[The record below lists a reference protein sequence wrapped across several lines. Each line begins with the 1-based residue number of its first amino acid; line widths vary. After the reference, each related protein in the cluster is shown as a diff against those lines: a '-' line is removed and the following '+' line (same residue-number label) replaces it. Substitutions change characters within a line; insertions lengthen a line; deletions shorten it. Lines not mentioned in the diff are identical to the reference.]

1 MICSAFSEIGIRT
14 FDKILKHNN
23 FLSVFSTTGKSLSS
37 IESDKQSEIAD
48 KIRILFSEEMMKEL
62 SEKSED
68 KTGYELLEFVDE
80 EIRKV
85 FNAYDLQGFDLER
98 YIQVF
103 NNEFENNL
111 RIKRPDLYN
120 QHFLQ
125 KFAKKTEQDQQKI
138 LEGIG
143 NITRILTDKHQFGQ
157 TLYNIEKR
165 LETCTEPYK
174 INFDFFDY
182 AERKIDEAII
192 NEIKN
197 SSIIQ
202 VQFRAKEEGL
212 YYILRLLKF
221 YFPERIN
228 DIVVIENEQEWQ
240 SISKIACDLILI
252 PYFVSDKINPIPDNK
267 TIFILNEEDFN
278 IKRQVIKVPNRV
290 RANLFFKLNSYI
302 GDNDKTHQIIET
314 TQGVYASLMRS
325 ISNAYFNNPRWAN
338 GSSDDLI
345 PAALLG
351 MWTTKLGDK
360 EIVSKLAGLPY
371 DTYLTNINDS
381 LDIEDPFIICYKY
394 YSTTEYRVSD
404 ISEAI
409 ECLKK
414 RITKESL
421 YIFAECAKNVLLTPH
436 SFLNEAG
443 IIEMSG
449 KYSLTLKKGISKT
462 LVVMALNA
470 YSYGD
475 GYEDNLKSF
484 VSNTISK
491 IMSSLDTKIKWNAI
505 SDLFPLLMEA
515 APSIVL
521 DKIEECVNCNDKDFW
536 SLFGPEKGA
545 YSYNSSYVHVLD
557 SLAIALFL
565 KDVSSRALTLIECI
579 ANIDIEYKLVNSPFY
594 ILSSFFSRWYY
605 EVDISPNK
613 KIELLKLYAKIYPQS
628 CWKVLKKVLPMRL
641 PSTYNPL
648 PKPLYSSYDVA
659 LNPTPLNEQ
668 TMFDISKEYFLIAFE
683 CAGKDLSKW
692 AEFFEQGI
700 FINYGLKDELI
711 NNLIHLLTDEAYSD
725 KDKYLLEKKIR
736 RFLYNQRYF
745 AKQASFTED
754 DLRDIEYKLLKSIK
768 YSNNAYKYLYVFDE
782 AILDINPF
790 SSEEEETDYMKNFNK
805 KSNQQTRILQDNL
818 KTNSFCL
825 RDLIVIAYDDY
836 DFGVKI
842 CKICYNNTFDIDLAS
857 FLFQNNKI
865 NTLHGYFRQF
875 IQTTNNDNDYFSIL
889 KQLREQKLDLV
900 FLFRFLEAHIIN
912 DSFINKIA
920 ELEKELQIFYWEN
933 TSNYWFDRNKFAEID
948 MYVCNLVSAGNF
960 KKIDIFLHEFKFNLE
975 TYITILQQ
983 ALVTKNLSNLGSYRV
998 KNIFEKIY
1006 EFDIR
1011 NTELLVTVIKLEM
1024 NCAGIFFEKYEPKFI
1039 LKKLKQ
1045 EPDFSALLLANIY
1058 LKESDQTPAKNSND
1072 EINRARCFNDILQ
1085 HVKFCPCEND
1095 GKIDGNEMKRWCE
1108 TFLSITQENGQSTIG
1123 KIYLGRF
1130 LANCP
1135 LLETE
1140 DTWPF
1145 PPVCNA
1151 IEQFY
1156 SPELDEGFTIEI
1168 LNNRGVHVIGRGEE
1182 EKKIAQKYDNY
1193 SKRLEFMY
1201 PKTARMLRKI
1211 RDAYLEEAKDNRSR
1225 AEHEY

>member
-1 MICSAFSEIGIRT
+1 MIMSMICSAFSEIGIRT
-14 FDKILKHNN
+14 FDKIMKHNN
-23 FLSVFSTTGKSLSS
+23 FLSVFSTTGKALSS
-37 IESDKQSEIAD
+37 IESDKQSEITD
-48 KIRILFSEEMMKEL
+48 KIRILFSEEMMKEI

-111 RIKRPDLYN
+111 RIKRPDLYD

-125 KFAKKTEQDQQKI
+125 KFSKKTEQDHQHI

-143 NITRILTDKHQFGQ
+143 NIIHILTDKHQFGQ
-157 TLYNIEKR
+157 SLYDIEKR
-165 LETCTEPYK
+165 LEICTEPYR

-182 AERKIDEAII
+182 EERKIDEVII
-192 NEIKN
+192 NEIKDR
-197 SSIIQ
+197 SIIQ

-240 SISKIACDLILI
+240 CISKTASNLILI
-252 PYFVSDKINPIPDNK
+252 PYFVSDRINPVPDNK
-267 TIFILNEEDFN
+267 TIFILNEEAFN
-278 IKRQVIKVPNRV
+278 IKRKVIKVPNRV

-302 GDNDKTHQIIET
+302 GNNDKTHKIIET

-325 ISNAYFNNPRWAN
+325 ISNAYFNNPRWTN
-338 GSSDDLI
+338 GSSADLI
-345 PAALLG
+345 PAALLA
-351 MWTTKLGDK
+351 MWTTNPGDK
-360 EIVSKLAGLPY
+360 EIVSQLAGLPY
-371 DTYLTNINDS
+371 DKYLSSINES
-381 LDIEDPFIICYKY
+381 LNIEDPFIICYKY
-394 YSTTEYRVSD
+394 YSTMEYRVSD

-414 RITKESL
+414 WITKEIL
-421 YIFAECAKNVLLTPH
+421 YNFAECAKNVLLTPH

-484 VSNTISK
+484 VSNTISN
-491 IMSSLDTKIKWNAI
+491 IMSSLDTKIKWNTI

-521 DKIEECVNCNDKDFW
+521 DKIEKCVNCNDKDFW
-536 SLFGPEKGA
+536 SLFEPEKGA

-579 ANIDIEYKLVNSPFY
+579 ANKEVEYKLVNSPFY
-594 ILSSFFSRWYY
+594 ILSSYFSRWYY
-605 EVDISPNK
+605 EVDISPDK
-613 KIELLKLYAKIYPQS
+613 KIELLKCYARKYPKS
-628 CWKVLKKVLPMRL
+628 CWKVMKNVLPMRL
-641 PSTYNPL
+641 KSTYNPL

-711 NNLIHLLTDEAYSD
+711 NNLIHLLTDDAYSD

-805 KSNQQTRILQDNL
+805 KSNQQALILQDNL

-825 RDLIVIAYDDY
+825 KDLIVIAYDDY

-912 DSFINKIA
+912 DSFINKIV

-933 TSNYWFDRNKFAEID
+933 TSNHWFDRDKFTEVDKYI
-948 MYVCNLVSAGNF
+948 CNLVTAGNF
-960 KKIDIFLHEFKFNLE
+960 KIIDFLLHEFEFYLE
-975 TYITILQQ
+975 TYILILQR
-983 ALVTKNLSNLGSYRV
+983 ALLTKNLGNMGSYRV
-998 KNIFEKIY
+998 KQVFKKIY
-1006 EFDIR
+1006 EFDICQSDLI
-1011 NTELLVTVIKLEM
+1011 EQVIKLEIYY
-1024 NCAGIFFEKYEPKFI
+1024 AGFFYERYEPKYT

-1045 EPDFSALLLANIY
+1045 EPTFSAFLLANIY
-1058 LKESDQTPAKNSND
+1058 SKENEQTLT
-1072 EINRARCFNDILQ
+1072 RCFSNVLR

-1095 GKIDGNEMKRWCE
+1095 GKIDDDEIVRWCE
-1108 TFLSITQENGQSTIG
+1108 TFLLTTQKNDQSTIG
-1123 KIYLGRF
+1123 RIYLGQF

-1135 LLETE
+1135 QLEKE
-1140 DTWPF
+1140 DAWPL
-1145 PPVCNA
+1145 PSVCKV

-1156 SPELDEGFTIEI
+1156 SPELDEGFTIEV
-1168 LNNRGVHVIGRGEE
+1168 LNNRGIHVIGSGEE
-1182 EKKIAQKYDNY
+1182 EKRIAQKYDYY
-1193 SKRLEFMY
+1193 SKQLEFMY
-1201 PKTARMLRKI
+1201 PKTAMMLRKI
-1211 RDAYLEEAKDNRSR
+1211 RDSYLEEAEDNRSR